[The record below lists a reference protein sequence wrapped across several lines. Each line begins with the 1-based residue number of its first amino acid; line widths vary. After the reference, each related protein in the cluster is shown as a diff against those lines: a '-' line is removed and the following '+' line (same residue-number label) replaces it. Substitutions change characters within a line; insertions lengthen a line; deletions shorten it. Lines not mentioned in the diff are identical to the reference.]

1 MFITRLTHTC
11 IYHHKDIIYIYTHIY
26 YIHMLLD
33 LDSLLQ
39 ATTYDSS
46 LMVEAFPTSTGL
58 DVHGFAESM
67 LDAKAKAQPM
77 PGKSP
82 CFVQHF

>member
-1 MFITRLTHTC
+1 
-11 IYHHKDIIYIYTHIY
+11 
-26 YIHMLLD
+26 MLLD

-46 LMVEAFPTSTGL
+46 VMVEAFPTSTGL
-58 DVHGFAESM
+58 DVHDFAESM

-77 PGKSP
+77 PVKSP